1 MGKVQVLAVLSMDGC
16 LASELHGKSY
26 KELCLDCC
34 GINEIKENALY
45 HITPDYSISM
55 LDEWR
60 RHETDTC
67 YLAEASPEK
76 TDYINGLLRM
86 HAVDEIILYTV
97 PFIAGT
103 GRHFFKSALPEQHW
117 TLSSLKSYSNG
128 VCRIIYIL
136 DKKAR

>member
-26 KELCLDCC
+26 KELRLDCC

-60 RHETDTC
+60 KYETDT
-67 YLAEASPEK
+67 YSGA
-76 TDYINGLLRM
+76 Y
-86 HAVDEIILYTV
+86 
-97 PFIAGT
+97 PFTFRQPIK
-103 GRHFFKSALPEQHW
+103 HKN
-117 TLSSLKSYSNG
+117 SL
-128 VCRIIYIL
+128 
-136 DKKAR
+136 

>member
-97 PFIAGT
+97 PFISGS

-117 TLSSLKSYSNG
+117 TLSSLKSYPNG

>member
-26 KELCLDCC
+26 KELCLDCF

-86 HAVDEIILYTV
+86 QVVDEIILYTCLRLATY
-97 PFIAGT
+97 PIDACIT
-103 GRHFFKSALPEQHW
+103 EEISQRRNLPY
-117 TLSSLKSYSNG
+117 LSTYGFRKNSLKNNLLSY
-128 VCRIIYIL
+128 Y
-136 DKKAR
+136 

>member
-86 HAVDEIILYTV
+86 QVVDEIILYTI

-103 GRHFFKSALPEQHW
+103 GKRFFQSALPQEQW
-117 TLSSLKSYSNG
+117 TLTSQKVYRNG
-128 VCRIIYIL
+128 VVRHIY
-136 DKKAR
+136 KACV

>member
-60 RHETDTC
+60 KSTTDIC
-67 YLAEASPEK
+67 YLAEVTPEK
-76 TDYINGLLRM
+76 ADYINGLLRM
-86 HAVDEIILYTV
+86 RVVDEIILYTI

-103 GRHFFKSALPEQHW
+103 GKRFFQSALPQGQW
-117 TLSSLKSYSNG
+117 TLTSQKVYRNG
-128 VCRIIYIL
+128 VVRHIY
-136 DKKAR
+136 KACV

>member
-76 TDYINGLLRM
+76 TDR
-86 HAVDEIILYTV
+86 LYQRTAAY
-97 PFIAGT
+97 AG
-103 GRHFFKSALPEQHW
+103 G
-117 TLSSLKSYSNG
+117 G
-128 VCRIIYIL
+128 
-136 DKKAR
+136 

>member
-60 RHETDTC
+60 RYETDTC

-86 HAVDEIILYTV
+86 QVVDEIILYTV

-103 GRHFFKSALPEQHW
+103 GRHFFQSVLPETQW
-117 TLSSLKSYSNG
+117 ILTSQKSYPNG
-128 VCRIIYIL
+128 VCRSIYTRME
-136 DKKAR
+136 ATR